1 MYGVLQN
8 SMGVIR
14 SCVSLEFPGPFSD
27 RPGELLQLLAV
38 CAGPAVMRC
47 RFVNWPRRGPLSVA
61 FPKRG
66 GWWAGGVA
74 AISNRGA
81 GCSAP
86 SRVSAVFSFE
96 YLTSTC
102 AHHVLPTRYPVLTLA
117 LSFAGRAALA

>member
-38 CAGPAVMRC
+38 ALVRC
-47 RFVNWPRRGPLSVA
+47 HALPLRELASARSLSVA
-61 FPKRG
+61 FPNVGMVGRRRG
-66 GWWAGGVA
+66 G
-74 AISNRGA
+74 ISNRGA

-86 SRVSAVFSFE
+86 SRVLLSSASNT
-96 YLTSTC
+96 LP
-102 AHHVLPTRYPVLTLA
+102 AHARIMCSLPDIPC
-117 LSFAGRAALA
+117 